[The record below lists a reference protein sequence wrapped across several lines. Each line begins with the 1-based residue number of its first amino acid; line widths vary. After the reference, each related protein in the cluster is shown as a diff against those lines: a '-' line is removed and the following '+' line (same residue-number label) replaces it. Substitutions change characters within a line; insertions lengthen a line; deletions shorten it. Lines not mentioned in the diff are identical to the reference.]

1 MTQLQ
6 HSIRQAHDE
15 TVCQVYT
22 CDDEGT
28 CKPAQQESSGLSEA
42 DWAFMMISLEANE
55 SDGRGADINI
65 IADKASS
72 THATK
77 VFTCLEIGGTS
88 VKFQLDTGA
97 SCNIIGRHH
106 LPTKIELHPT
116 SKVLT
121 MYNRS
126 TIIPLGLHQ
135 TIVRNPK
142 TNTKHSVEFV
152 VIEAA
157 DSIPLLRARTC
168 QAMNLIVICYD
179 NMQTNAWTGTDRI
192 NAVQSSRTSGNANV
206 CHETKG
212 ALSRRS
218 IRRNVNKSRPFELFG
233 DEAL

>member
-1 MTQLQ
+1 MKHCAKPANVSASAPMQTRTNPSKKSGRAQRGSCRYCGEVHRPRECPAYGKKSQRCGLRNHYAAVCMTQLQ

-15 TVCQVYT
+15 TVRQVYT

-28 CKPAQQESSGLSEA
+28 CKPTQQESSRLSKA

-55 SDGRGADINI
+55 SDGRGADIYNI

-77 VFTCLEIGGTS
+77 AFTCLEKGGTS

-106 LPTKIELHPT
+106 LPTKIELHLT

-152 VIEAA
+152 VIEE
-157 DSIPLLRARTC
+157 
-168 QAMNLIVICYD
+168 
-179 NMQTNAWTGTDRI
+179 QTPFH
-192 NAVQSSRTSGNANV
+192 SSGQGHA
-206 CHETKG
+206 KQ
-212 ALSRRS
+212 
-218 IRRNVNKSRPFELFG
+218 
-233 DEAL
+233 